1 MKNAE
6 DMVRSQNKWISDL
19 NVKFL
24 LLKDKI
30 IFKSHLIKSDHRVL
44 GKKKVY
50 TYGATV

>member
-19 NVKFL
+19 SVKNL
-24 LLKDKI
+24 LFKEKI
-30 IFKSHLIKSDHRVL
+30 IFKGHLIKSDHRVL
-44 GKKKVY
+44 GENKVY